1 MKRAI
6 FRLIS
11 LLFVVSALTL
21 SVFALDSG
29 WDIPYSDD
37 IDWRKYSEENITI
50 NVYNWGEYMSVDTGD
65 GSFDVNAEFEEL
77 TGIGVNYSNF
87 ASNEELYAKLK
98 SGGST
103 YDIIIP
109 SDYMVSR
116 LIKENLLEKL
126 DYSNIPNYSK
136 IMERYK
142 NPEYDPTNE
151 YSVPYMWGRIGII
164 YNTTMVDEEDNVHS
178 WNILWNEKYANNILM
193 FSNSRDAFAI
203 TCARLGYSMNTTDE
217 KELRAVAQALKEQKL
232 LVQAYVMDE
241 IYDKM
246 GGGEAALAPY
256 YAGDAIVMM
265 EDNPDLAFVVPDEG
279 TNLFLDAMCIPK
291 GARNKAAAEMYINF
305 VTETLVARENS
316 IYIGYSVPQQE
327 SYDSLPDEI
336 RDDKIR
342 YPDPEDMLKDEIYIA
357 LPETTTKLIDSLW
370 TGILS
375 DVRSSPWM
383 TPVML
388 ILVIG
393 LTIIINVRRE
403 IKKKN
408 KIENH

>member
-1 MKRAI
+1 M
-6 FRLIS
+6 F
-11 LLFVVSALTL
+11 
-21 SVFALDSG
+21 
-29 WDIPYSDD
+29 
-37 IDWRKYSEENITI
+37 
-50 NVYNWGEYMSVDTGD
+50 
-65 GSFDVNAEFEEL
+65 
-77 TGIGVNYSNF
+77 
-87 ASNEELYAKLK
+87 
-98 SGGST
+98 
-103 YDIIIP
+103 
-109 SDYMVSR
+109 
-116 LIKENLLEKL
+116 
-126 DYSNIPNYSK
+126 
-136 IMERYK
+136 
-142 NPEYDPTNE
+142 
-151 YSVPYMWGRIGII
+151 
-164 YNTTMVDEEDNVHS
+164 S

-370 TGILS
+370 TG
-375 DVRSSPWM
+375 
-383 TPVML
+383 
-388 ILVIG
+388 
-393 LTIIINVRRE
+393 NV
-403 IKKKN
+403 
-408 KIENH
+408 

>member
-1 MKRAI
+1 
-6 FRLIS
+6 
-11 LLFVVSALTL
+11 
-21 SVFALDSG
+21 
-29 WDIPYSDD
+29 
-37 IDWRKYSEENITI
+37 
-50 NVYNWGEYMSVDTGD
+50 
-65 GSFDVNAEFEEL
+65 
-77 TGIGVNYSNF
+77 
-87 ASNEELYAKLK
+87 
-98 SGGST
+98 
-103 YDIIIP
+103 
-109 SDYMVSR
+109 
-116 LIKENLLEKL
+116 
-126 DYSNIPNYSK
+126 
-136 IMERYK
+136 
-142 NPEYDPTNE
+142 
-151 YSVPYMWGRIGII
+151 
-164 YNTTMVDEEDNVHS
+164 
-178 WNILWNEKYANNILM
+178 
-193 FSNSRDAFAI
+193 
-203 TCARLGYSMNTTDE
+203 
-217 KELRAVAQALKEQKL
+217 
-232 LVQAYVMDE
+232 
-241 IYDKM
+241 
-246 GGGEAALAPY
+246 
-256 YAGDAIVMM
+256 
-265 EDNPDLAFVVPDEG
+265 
-279 TNLFLDAMCIPK
+279 MCIPK